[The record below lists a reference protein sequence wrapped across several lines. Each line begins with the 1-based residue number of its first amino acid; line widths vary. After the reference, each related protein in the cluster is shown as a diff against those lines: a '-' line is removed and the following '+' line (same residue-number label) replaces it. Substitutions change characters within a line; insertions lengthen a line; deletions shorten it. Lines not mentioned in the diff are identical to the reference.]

1 MITRIV
7 MIIVLF
13 FLSKAGLGQQVNID
27 KIRREYAVAVKDE
40 DLCEHNL
47 KVLKEGAKSP
57 TDKVYLAAYQILLA
71 KHIGNPFKKVGQ
83 FKEGKN
89 YLEEVIKENPN
100 HIEARFIRWSVQVH
114 APSFL
119 GYNNNI
125 LEDKNFL
132 VKNLYKLPNGEAKS
146 IIYNYLKGANSYLK
160 GAQVFSSTELKELA
174 Q

>member
-7 MIIVLF
+7 LTIVLF
-13 FLSKAGLGQQVNID
+13 TLAKAGLAQQVNID
-27 KIRREYAVAVKDE
+27 KIRKEYADAVKDE

-47 KVLKEGAKSP
+47 ETLHESARS
-57 TDKVYLAAYQILLA
+57 TTEKVYLAAYEILLA
-71 KHIGNPFKKVGQ
+71 KHIGNPFKKIGQ
-83 FKEGKN
+83 FKEGKKH
-89 YLEEVIKENPN
+89 LEEVIKENPS

-125 LEDKNFL
+125 IEDKNFL
-132 VKNLYKLPNGEAKS
+132 VKNLYKLPNEEAKS
-146 IIYNYLKGANSYLK
+146 IIYNYLKGANPYLK
-160 GAQVFSSTELKELA
+160 GGQIFTATELKELA